1 MKSNVSPAFEYM
13 FVDFC
18 VRLSRAFYPPFG
30 ATIKKK
36 HKNTMIGNVC
46 LYLTFQIKK
55 DDLLRHP
62 VWSNISQ
69 RWLYV
74 ALHTYKVCNYVMQ
87 HI

>member
-18 VRLSRAFYPPFG
+18 VRLSRAFYPPYG
-30 ATIKKK
+30 TTIKKED
-36 HKNTMIGNVC
+36 G
-46 LYLTFQIKK
+46 
-55 DDLLRHP
+55 LLRHP
-62 VWSNISQ
+62 VCTKISQ